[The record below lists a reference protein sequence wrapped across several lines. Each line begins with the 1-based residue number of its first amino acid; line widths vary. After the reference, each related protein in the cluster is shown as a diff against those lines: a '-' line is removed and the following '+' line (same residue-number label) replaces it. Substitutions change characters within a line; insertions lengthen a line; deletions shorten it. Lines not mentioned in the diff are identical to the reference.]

1 MRVGVIGTGHVG
13 LVTSATLA
21 AVGHDVIG
29 FDSDAEKIALLARRT
44 VPFHEPGLQQLL
56 TQEMTAGRLRFSGD
70 AADSIGQSDVVF
82 ICVGTPP
89 RPSGEPNLVAV
100 EKAAQ
105 LVATHFSGRTVV
117 VEKST
122 VPAGTAQRVRQ
133 TLLSTYPGVDGEVEV
148 VSNPEFLREGRAVED
163 SLNPDRI
170 LVGAEAPWAFEWM
183 RDLYRPLIEK
193 GGRMIETDIK
203 TAELA
208 KHACNAFLALKVS
221 YINSVARV
229 CELSGADVVS
239 ISEVM
244 GSDPRIGAAFLEAG
258 MGYGGSCFPK
268 DLQAFDALSSRLGYD
283 FSLLREVAHI
293 NRQALEATLV
303 KIREGLWNLEDKKIA
318 LLGLSFKPGT
328 DDTRSAPALEL
339 GERLMKEGA
348 RVVGYDPK
356 AMANAK
362 EALPGLELASDAY
375 EAARDAHCVV
385 VCTEWPEFSDLDLV
399 TLKDAMSVPLV
410 VDGRNIFEPDE
421 MRSLG
426 FIYYPTGRPAIT

>member
-1 MRVGVIGTGHVG
+1 MKVGIIGTGHVG

-21 AVGHDVIG
+21 AVGHDVVG
-29 FDSDAEKIALLARRT
+29 FDSDAEKITLLARGT
-44 VPFHEPGLQQLL
+44 VPFHEPGLEQLL
-56 TQEMTAGRLRFSGD
+56 IQEMSAGRLRFSG

-105 LVATHFSGRTVV
+105 LVATHSSGRTVV

-133 TLLSTYPGVDGEVEV
+133 TLLSTYPGVDGELEV

-170 LVGAEAPWAFEWM
+170 LVGAEAPWAFELM
-183 RDLYRPLIEK
+183 RELYRPLTDK
-193 GGRMIETDIK
+193 GSRMIETDIK

-208 KHACNAFLALKVS
+208 KHACNAYLALKIS

-244 GSDPRIGAAFLEAG
+244 GSDPRIGAAFLDAG

-268 DLQAFDALSSRLGYD
+268 DLQAFDALSSRFGYD

-293 NRQALEATLV
+293 NGQALEATV
-303 KIREGLWNLEDKKIA
+303 GKIREGLWNLEDKKIA

-328 DDTRSAPALEL
+328 DDTRSAPALAL
-339 GERLMKEGA
+339 GERLINDGA
-348 RVVGYDPK
+348 RVVGYDPQ

-362 EALPGLELASDAY
+362 EALPGLEVASDPY
-375 EAARDAHCVV
+375 EAVRDAHCVV
-385 VCTEWPEFSDLDLV
+385 MCTEWPEFRELDLV
-399 TLKDAMSVPLV
+399 AVKDAMSVPLV
-410 VDGRNIFEPDE
+410 VDGRNIFEPEE

-426 FIYYPTGRPAIT
+426 FIYYPTGRPAVS